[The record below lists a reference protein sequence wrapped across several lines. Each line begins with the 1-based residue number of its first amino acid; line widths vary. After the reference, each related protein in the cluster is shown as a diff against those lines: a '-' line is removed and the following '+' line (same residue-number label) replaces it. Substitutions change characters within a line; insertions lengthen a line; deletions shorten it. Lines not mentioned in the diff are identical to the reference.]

1 MQRHMGIT
9 LRLRVDLL
17 GKKDLYPQAP
27 DSVTMKKKKKKNA
40 NISIERLLK
49 T

>member
-1 MQRHMGIT
+1 MRRHMGIT

-27 DSVTMKKKKKKNA
+27 DSVTMKKKKKNA

>member
-1 MQRHMGIT
+1 MRRHMGIT

-27 DSVTMKKKKKKNA
+27 DSVTMKKKKNA